1 VLRTLINKAIH
12 VALSRFGEKYFIEGV
27 LNKSKVIRDLDGLKR
42 ELLEALLA
50 DETLR
55 QNFTTTVAGSTVVQV
70 NKLIRLFESDE
81 YWQDSYTRYSKK
93 IGLTV
98 SGNFIDESN
107 DVVLDFPHK
116 DTVLKASMSKEDMD
130 TDDLRPDEP
139 FLNEVI
145 AKEEI
150 DVLLD
155 KKILVNARKYDS
167 KGVHD
172 VGSFSKDDN
181 LILKGN
187 NLLAL
192 HALKDRYAGEVKLI
206 YIDPPYFF
214 YAGKAEDTFLYN
226 SNFKLST
233 WLTFM
238 KNRLE
243 ISRDLLSND
252 GAIFVQISDDGVA
265 ELHVLMKEV
274 FGYENFIN
282 KIAVRT
288 KSPSGFASVNP
299 GVFETAEY
307 ILGFAKDKKSWTYN
321 VQYTETPYDPNYKW
335 IIRNKEEH
343 YSKWNI
349 EDINLVVAKEHQ
361 FDSVRQARSK
371 LGKDIFNSIVGEY
384 ALKNS
389 DKVFRYTAIGNDAG
403 QKVVEVREIS
413 RKNVNKIYEVVRPDR
428 YTVYIHKAQE
438 LAFYSKKIRDI
449 DGVLAPSMQL
459 TNIWTDTPYEGIA
472 SEGGVTLKGGKKPE
486 KLIRRIIEMSTNE
499 GDMVLDFFQ
508 GSGTTA
514 AVAHKL
520 KRRYIGVEQLDY
532 QVSNLI
538 LPRLTSV
545 IGGEQGGV
553 SKSVGWTGGGCFIYA
568 ELMEKNRGFIKSIR
582 DASTATELGVVFDFM
597 LEEAEIDFKVDLEKV
612 KDTLH
617 TLSLEDQKKVLF
629 KIIDKN
635 QLYYNYS
642 EIDDA
647 NVRELISDTDYSF
660 NRSFYEDGGE

>member
-1 VLRTLINKAIH
+1 
-12 VALSRFGEKYFIEGV
+12 
-27 LNKSKVIRDLDGLKR
+27 
-42 ELLEALLA
+42 
-50 DETLR
+50 
-55 QNFTTTVAGSTVVQV
+55 
-70 NKLIRLFESDE
+70 
-81 YWQDSYTRYSKK
+81 
-93 IGLTV
+93 
-98 SGNFIDESN
+98 
-107 DVVLDFPHK
+107 
-116 DTVLKASMSKEDMD
+116 MSKEDMD

-349 EDINLVVAKEHQ
+349 EDINLVVAKC
-361 FDSVRQARSK
+361 
-371 LGKDIFNSIVGEY
+371 
-384 ALKNS
+384 
-389 DKVFRYTAIGNDAG
+389 
-403 QKVVEVREIS
+403 
-413 RKNVNKIYEVVRPDR
+413 
-428 YTVYIHKAQE
+428 
-438 LAFYSKKIRDI
+438 
-449 DGVLAPSMQL
+449 
-459 TNIWTDTPYEGIA
+459 
-472 SEGGVTLKGGKKPE
+472 
-486 KLIRRIIEMSTNE
+486 
-499 GDMVLDFFQ
+499 
-508 GSGTTA
+508 
-514 AVAHKL
+514 
-520 KRRYIGVEQLDY
+520 
-532 QVSNLI
+532 
-538 LPRLTSV
+538 RLS
-545 IGGEQGGV
+545 
-553 SKSVGWTGGGCFIYA
+553 
-568 ELMEKNRGFIKSIR
+568 
-582 DASTATELGVVFDFM
+582 
-597 LEEAEIDFKVDLEKV
+597 
-612 KDTLH
+612 H
-617 TLSLEDQKKVLF
+617 
-629 KIIDKN
+629 
-635 QLYYNYS
+635 
-642 EIDDA
+642 
-647 NVRELISDTDYSF
+647 
-660 NRSFYEDGGE
+660 

>member
-1 VLRTLINKAIH
+1 
-12 VALSRFGEKYFIEGV
+12 
-27 LNKSKVIRDLDGLKR
+27 
-42 ELLEALLA
+42 
-50 DETLR
+50 
-55 QNFTTTVAGSTVVQV
+55 
-70 NKLIRLFESDE
+70 
-81 YWQDSYTRYSKK
+81 
-93 IGLTV
+93 
-98 SGNFIDESN
+98 
-107 DVVLDFPHK
+107 
-116 DTVLKASMSKEDMD
+116 
-130 TDDLRPDEP
+130 
-139 FLNEVI
+139 
-145 AKEEI
+145 
-150 DVLLD
+150 
-155 KKILVNARKYDS
+155 
-167 KGVHD
+167 
-172 VGSFSKDDN
+172 
-181 LILKGN
+181 
-187 NLLAL
+187 
-192 HALKDRYAGEVKLI
+192 
-206 YIDPPYFF
+206 
-214 YAGKAEDTFLYN
+214 
-226 SNFKLST
+226 
-233 WLTFM
+233 
-238 KNRLE
+238 
-243 ISRDLLSND
+243 
-252 GAIFVQISDDGVA
+252 
-265 ELHVLMKEV
+265 
-274 FGYENFIN
+274 
-282 KIAVRT
+282 
-288 KSPSGFASVNP
+288 
-299 GVFETAEY
+299 
-307 ILGFAKDKKSWTYN
+307 
-321 VQYTETPYDPNYKW
+321 
-335 IIRNKEEH
+335 
-343 YSKWNI
+343 
-349 EDINLVVAKEHQ
+349 
-361 FDSVRQARSK
+361 
-371 LGKDIFNSIVGEY
+371 
-384 ALKNS
+384 
-389 DKVFRYTAIGNDAG
+389 
-403 QKVVEVREIS
+403 
-413 RKNVNKIYEVVRPDR
+413 
-428 YTVYIHKAQE
+428 
-438 LAFYSKKIRDI
+438 
-449 DGVLAPSMQL
+449 MQL